1 MSTPRAARLSA
12 LVALATL
19 AASVPLLAQ
28 APAVAPPPAAAT
40 APAPPGRPPAPD
52 AAKLR
57 EAMKPFLPAVGNWRG
72 EGWMQMGPGE
82 PQRTVSEERVES
94 HLEGLV
100 LVIEGLHHS
109 RNADGTAG
117 RVVHNAL
124 ATISA
129 DPAGGHRLETYL
141 ADGRAAEAR
150 GAWENGKFVWS
161 PPAPPGRQI
170 RYVVDWTVADRW
182 YEIGEM
188 STDGTTWTEF
198 LEFDLKRVAP

>member
-1 MSTPRAARLSA
+1 
-12 LVALATL
+12 
-19 AASVPLLAQ
+19 
-28 APAVAPPPAAAT
+28 
-40 APAPPGRPPAPD
+40 
-52 AAKLR
+52 
-57 EAMKPFLPAVGNWRG
+57 MKPFLPAVGNWRG

-94 HLEGLV
+94 RLDGLV

-109 RNADGTAG
+109 KNADGTAG

-188 STDGTTWTEF
+188 STDGTTWTKF